1 MQTGKTYNTTM
12 GRVVDY
18 IDATHLKPLEALLIP
33 FDDDNIIR
41 PPLEI
46 CSQLCIL
53 KKKTSAPIG
62 AWKCNY

>member
-1 MQTGKTYNTTM
+1 MQTGMTYNTTM

-18 IDATHLKPLEALLIP
+18 IDAPHLKPLEALLIP

-53 KKKTSAPIG
+53 KK
-62 AWKCNY
+62 